1 VTYAWGTPAAHSGGA
16 ATISRSFDPAGN
28 LLSSTDGGGTVT
40 TTYTHINQVASS
52 VRAGASPTNTTYTD
66 DAAGNILTLVDG
78 RGTTRYHY
86 DKAQE
91 LDQVTESGGN
101 VDIFGYNKAH
111 QVIDSYYATSG
122 TNGAGVTYDSSG
134 NTLLAPIGVGVHQ
147 QSLLDTAGRLQ
158 QTVAYRASANTP
170 GNRVMDLSYCYS
182 PQVPGQGC
190 PTVSGTHDSNK
201 RQYSTDNLTGAVT
214 TYSYDKGGRLHS
226 AVTLGGPTPGHLR
239 LLLRR
244 LRQPQLRGHH
254 PGRLQPGR
262 ARARDRTHLHLQHG
276 QPAH

>member
-1 VTYAWGTPAAHSGGA
+1 VT
-16 ATISRSFDPAGN
+16 
-28 LLSSTDGGGTVT
+28 SS
-40 TTYTHINQVASS
+40 A
-52 VRAGASPTNTTYTD
+52 RAGASPTNTAYTY

-101 VDIFGYNKAH
+101 IDIFGYNKAH
-111 QVIDSYYATSG
+111 QVVDSYYGTSG
-122 TNGAGVTYDSSG
+122 TNGGAATYDSSG
-134 NTLLAPIGVGVHQ
+134 NTLLAPAGFAVHQ

-158 QTVAYRASANTP
+158 ETVAYRASANTP

-190 PTVSGTHDSNK
+190 PTGSGTKDSNK

-214 TYSYDKGGRLHS
+214 TYSYDQGGRLHS
-226 AVTLGGPTPGHLR
+226 AVTLGGPHPGDLR

-244 LRQPQLRGHH
+244 LRQPHLRGHH
-254 PGRLQPGR
+254 RRQLRHGR
-262 ARARDRTHLHLQHG
+262 AGARDRTRPTPTTRSTNSPPTT
-276 QPAH
+276 PATTSTETKPRPAR